1 MDLAGLV
8 LDFIADYGLLALLV
22 LLTLDAAMLLPVFPG
37 ELVLVMAVAAY
48 APDLP
53 SLVLLIALSTAASL
67 LGSLLLYAIMRA
79 GGRRLVERHPRLFMM
94 PRRRRERL
102 ERTFSRPVGQ
112 SLVLFLRLVPLTRI
126 LVNIPAGL
134 ARMPVLRFVVL
145 STLGLLAYHAAFLA
159 FAYEVRR
166 PGSTLAAQRQQL
178 QDAYASPAMDYVA
191 ANAIVAGIAV
201 LSFGAITSV
210 RASREML
217 RDPEEGTG
225 SPLGWLTTVVLLVG
239 GLVLGVASYLAPE
252 SVIHL
257 AALRG
262 VDVAA
267 VAEAL
272 WLTVPQ
278 LLAGAASLMV
288 LLGAVLRGLAA
299 QAKRRQRRYQADKK
313 AYLARYLRP
322 EQPR

>member
-8 LDFIADYGLLALLV
+8 LDFIADYGLAALLV
-22 LLTLDAAMLLPVFPG
+22 LLVLDAAMLLPVFPG
-37 ELVLVMAVAAY
+37 ELVLVMAVTAY
-48 APDLP
+48 APDIPALI
-53 SLVLLIALSTAASL
+53 LLIVLTTAASL
-67 LGSLLLYAIMRA
+67 AGSLLLYGVMRA

-94 PRRRRERL
+94 PRRRREKL

-134 ARMPVLRFVVL
+134 ARMPLVRFVVL
-145 STLGLLAYHAAFLA
+145 STLGLLAYHAAFLG

-166 PGSTLAAQRQQL
+166 PGSALAAQRQQL
-178 QDAYASPAMDYVA
+178 QEAYASPAMDYVA
-191 ANAIVAGIAV
+191 ANAIVAGLAV
-201 LSFGAITSV
+201 LLFGAIASI

-225 SPLGWLTTVVLLVG
+225 SLLGWLTTAVLLVG
-239 GLVLGVASYLAPE
+239 GLVLGVAAYLATGAVVE
-252 SVIHL
+252 L

-262 VDVAA
+262 VDL
-267 VAEAL
+267 EAL
-272 WLTVPQ
+272 ATMLRVSVPELLT
-278 LLAGAASLMV
+278 GTAALMV
-288 LLGAVLRGLAA
+288 LVGALLRGLAV

-313 AYLARYLRP
+313 AYLARYLPP